1 MIGAIGMNIGV
12 TDFASVVITTTFM
25 SSLVDIQSRMADINP
40 SATENAHWCIQ
51 IIMKTLFLKV
61 ARGVI
66 LQTIV

>member
-12 TDFASVVITTTFM
+12 TDFAYVVITTTFM
-25 SSLVDIQSRMADINP
+25 SSLVDIQSRIADINP
-40 SATENAHWCIQ
+40 SATENGHCCIQ

-61 ARGVI
+61 ALGVI